1 MRVILP
7 DGEATMV
14 SKRRQLRDEEVLRDR
29 DLDFLIK
36 LRQGRTKRDV
46 AFAYRITVRQLNG
59 RLAAIPPEVRMAVH
73 RLVDRCEASHLPFV
87 PDAALDGIRRAM
99 SRRDRVARRVGAL
112 QTA

>member
-1 MRVILP
+1 MMM
-7 DGEATMV
+7 T
-14 SKRRQLRDEEVLRDR
+14 KQRQLRDEQVLMDR

-36 LRQGRTKRDV
+36 LRQGRRKRDI

-59 RLAAIPPEVRMAVH
+59 RLAAIPDEVRTATNQ
-73 RLVDRCEASHLPFV
+73 LVDECTSDGLHFV

-99 SRRDRVARRVGAL
+99 ARKNTARNRRVVGTL

>member
-1 MRVILP
+1 ML
-7 DGEATMV
+7 T
-14 SKRRQLRDEEVLRDR
+14 KQRQLRDEEVLRDR

-36 LRQGRTKRDV
+36 LRQGRTKRDI

-59 RLAAIPPEVRMAVH
+59 RLADIPDEVKVAVN
-73 RLVDRCEASHLPFV
+73 RLVDRCLAEDLYFV

-99 SRRDRVARRVGAL
+99 TAKHTARTYRVARDVGRL